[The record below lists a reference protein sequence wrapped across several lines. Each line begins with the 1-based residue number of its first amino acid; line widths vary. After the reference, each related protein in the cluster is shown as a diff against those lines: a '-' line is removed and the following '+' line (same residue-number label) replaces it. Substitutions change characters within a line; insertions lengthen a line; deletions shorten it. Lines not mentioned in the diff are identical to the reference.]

1 MPRYSRTTKRAI
13 SVNWGNFASSAD
25 VFRAIGIGQ
34 VDLILIRPERARDEE
49 FHAAINDALV
59 DWQVR
64 QGSAFEAVRLIG
76 HRYDVERTSTL
87 RDQFSRNSI
96 PVGFYDVETPS
107 GQAALEDLG
116 LTDPE
121 LPVLVFRFTSP
132 PAVLANPE
140 LRDRRRVRPGRAA
153 RSGNRL

>member
-1 MPRYSRTTKRAI
+1 M
-13 SVNWGNFASSAD
+13 
-25 VFRAIGIGQ
+25 FRAIGIGQ

-59 DWQVR
+59 DWQVGR
-64 QGSAFEAVRLIG
+64 AAPLRPSASSGTA
-76 HRYDVERTSTL
+76 TTSAPSTL

-107 GQAALEDLG
+107 GQEALEDLD

-132 PAVLANPE
+132 PAVLANPTTS
-140 LRDRRRVRPGRAA
+140 
-153 RSGNRL
+153 RSSTCSASASRSIRKPSMT